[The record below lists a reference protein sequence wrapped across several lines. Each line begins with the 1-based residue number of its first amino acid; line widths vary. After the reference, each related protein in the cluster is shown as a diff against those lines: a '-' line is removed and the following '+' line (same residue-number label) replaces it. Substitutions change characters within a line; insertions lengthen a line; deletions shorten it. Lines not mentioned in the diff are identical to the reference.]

1 MCAVCCKDLTSRLL
15 LLLLLLLAADLHG
28 NFVRQFWRFQAKS
41 KDIKGVR
48 YIGLSKVA
56 GEQRCWA
63 MHAYAGCV
71 FWGKGVCVS
80 VHLLGVETG
89 M

>member
-1 MCAVCCKDLTSRLL
+1 LL
-15 LLLLLLLAADLHG
+15 PADLHG

-56 GEQRCWA
+56 GE
-63 MHAYAGCV
+63 
-71 FWGKGVCVS
+71 
-80 VHLLGVETG
+80 LLVV
-89 M
+89 

>member
-1 MCAVCCKDLTSRLL
+1 MLQVTTICTPRQPDVLL
-15 LLLLLLLAADLHG
+15 LPPPAPPVLVPASDLHG

-56 GEQRCWA
+56 G
-63 MHAYAGCV
+63 G
-71 FWGKGVCVS
+71 
-80 VHLLGVETG
+80 
-89 M
+89 